1 MHYHGRK
8 EVLLFIC
15 LPHTLLLDISLEITL
30 NEHRNFLSLWIY
42 FIILFYFHTLYFD
55 YIYRCKCP
63 LLWSTCPHQLV
74 IFKLLSCLI
83 SFILLVAFRFTILI
97 FFFVMFCMTFILTET
112 TWWCYLM
119 NRLVFFYNEVCSKT
133 SEVNVLI

>member
-1 MHYHGRK
+1 LHYHGRK

-15 LPHTLLLDISLEITL
+15 LPYTLLLDISLEITL

-63 LLWSTCPHQLV
+63 LLWSTCQHQLV
-74 IFKLLSCLI
+74 IFKLLRCLI

-97 FFFVMFCMTFILTET
+97 FFVMFCMTFILTET